1 MGYQAHFYHQHEE
14 LLQINSTILIDVQLF
29 EPSVRIL
36 FLWRLEKERSEG
48 KDLREAEAW
57 LSVWSN
63 AGDQWPRASSDPG
76 REPQTTPSPSSPS

>member
-36 FLWRLEKERSEG
+36 FL
-48 KDLREAEAW
+48 
-57 LSVWSN
+57 
-63 AGDQWPRASSDPG
+63 
-76 REPQTTPSPSSPS
+76 